1 MDIPRGHKMKGAAQ
15 GLGDGF
21 LDRPE
26 KRRGLGQVSA
36 RQLPCLVKLLCVEDP
51 VHGVAFLEFGASGH
65 IDADIRLV
73 ATEGGPDFFAR
84 RAEGDGRA
92 PVFSQQEMGPA
103 QRIVDQLNRECD
115 SVGEMG
121 VFPKRAFLRPK
132 VFPEKGGEPA
142 TVFRLTG
149 SASGGGC
156 GVPWHGGI
164 EDDAPARNETHSL
177 NDSFLAILC
186 HGSPHRFEPRHGE
199 TRCRRTVRTCMIVRP

>member
-1 MDIPRGHKMKGAAQ
+1 MDVPRVHKMKGAAQ

-26 KRRGLGQVSA
+26 QRRGLGQVSA
-36 RQLPCLVKLLCVEDP
+36 RQLQCLVKLLYVEDP

-103 QRIVDQLNRECD
+103 QRIVDQSE
-115 SVGEMG
+115 SG
-121 VFPKRAFLRPK
+121 VRLCWRNGGVSKEDFPS
-132 VFPEKGGEPA
+132 PE
-142 TVFRLTG
+142 
-149 SASGGGC
+149 
-156 GVPWHGGI
+156 GVPRGW
-164 EDDAPARNETHSL
+164 
-177 NDSFLAILC
+177 
-186 HGSPHRFEPRHGE
+186 
-199 TRCRRTVRTCMIVRP
+199 